1 MNLYAVTIQLFS
13 GKIVTTYEVGSNGG
27 AAAWE
32 AVTRWDR
39 CLVVGVPRFCGSL
52 ATGRERI
59 L

>member
-13 GKIVTTYEVGSNGG
+13 GKIVTTYEVGSNGA

-39 CLVVGVPRFCGSL
+39 CIVIDRRFCGSL